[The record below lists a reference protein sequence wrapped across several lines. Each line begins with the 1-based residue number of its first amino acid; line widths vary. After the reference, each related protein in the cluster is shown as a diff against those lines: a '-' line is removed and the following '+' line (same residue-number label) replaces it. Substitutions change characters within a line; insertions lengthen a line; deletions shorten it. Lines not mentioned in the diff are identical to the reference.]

1 MDLHCEYIKNTRY
14 SVRRQLGLKP
24 EDNRNSLEA
33 QVGKKPA
40 VHGGD
45 VGFGPWP
52 GKIPRATEQLSPRAT
67 TAGPV
72 LWSQGQQLASPHA
85 LEPVFPKRSHQRE
98 KPAPCYSRATHSP
111 LLEKSPDSSED
122 QAQPK

>member
-1 MDLHCEYIKNTRY
+1 MDLHCEYIKNTRH

-52 GKIPRATEQLSPRAT
+52 GKIPRATEQLSPRAPT
-67 TAGPV
+67 TEPTAATAEACRPWGP
-72 LWSQGQQLASPHA
+72 
-85 LEPVFPKRSHQRE
+85 
-98 KPAPCYSRATHSP
+98 
-111 LLEKSPDSSED
+111 
-122 QAQPK
+122 